1 MTQFEKDLETRY
13 LIKSMMLDLNEI
25 EEKILPSK
33 ASFFKKKLGL
43 VSNKQEISIND
54 WIIQDDKDIILKLDI
69 EGDEYA
75 SLIDI
80 SEQNLKKVR
89 ILVIEFHD
97 LRNLRNDIFL
107 NLFNKVINKL
117 NNFIIMFFFI
127 FVKTKSKIFS

>member
-13 LIKSMMLDLNEI
+13 LIKSMMLDFNEI

-80 SEQNLKKVR
+80 SE
-89 ILVIEFHD
+89 
-97 LRNLRNDIFL
+97 
-107 NLFNKVINKL
+107 
-117 NNFIIMFFFI
+117 
-127 FVKTKSKIFS
+127 